1 MIGPTATEIAASVRL
16 VIELQL
22 GRDKVA
28 DSERLVEDLEADSFD
43 VMNIVAVLE
52 EQHDVMITEEQAADA
67 ETVRD
72 LVELVS
78 AALDP

>member
-1 MIGPTATEIAASVRL
+1 MTGPTATEIAASVRL